1 MADEGTI
8 HVLDPFADA
17 DRWPRVIIESAVFNQ
32 EPICERL
39 FALALAYLNTS
50 ASLCQVIGENPE
62 RQTWPDASVA
72 YFCLHHATELFLKA
86 CILSRCSSEKLHHD
100 VSQLKKRYRELFPG
114 AACDFHS
121 PWTISSDD
129 LDRLLGTRV
138 FEGVDRI
145 PDQKYRYGAGRDLK
159 PSQSIS
165 SFAPGH
171 ILNYVDYLRTRWRL
185 IWDQTKTQ
193 TKG

>member
-8 HVLDPFADA
+8 HILDPFAGET
-17 DRWPRVIIESAVFNQ
+17 RWPDVIIDSSAFNQ
-32 EPICERL
+32 SPTCERL
-39 FALALAYLNTS
+39 FALALAYLDTT
-50 ASLCQVIGENPE
+50 ASLCQIIGETPE
-62 RQTWPDASVA
+62 RRTWPDASVA

-86 CILSRCSSEKLHHD
+86 CILSRCSNEKLHHD
-100 VSQLKKRYRELFPG
+100 VSQLRRRYRELFPD
-114 AACDFHS
+114 AVCDFHS
-121 PWTISSDD
+121 PWTISADE
-129 LDRLLGTRV
+129 LDRLLGTPS

-171 ILNYVDYLRTRWRL
+171 ILSYADYLRARWRL
-185 IWDQTKTQ
+185 IWEHTKTQ
-193 TKG
+193 EKG